1 MILTIDVAYSQQL
14 FINEMM
20 SNNVSSIQDNDGD
33 YSDWIEL
40 YNPATSAVSMQGYHL
55 TDEIQYL
62 DKWQI
67 PNTAIVG
74 GGYLLIFASGKNL
87 GQPEFHTNFSVS
99 SSGES
104 IYLVDPTGV
113 ILDSCP
119 SVSLLTDQSYAR
131 ISDCA
136 STWIVSSL
144 VTPGS
149 ENFVVQV
156 PNFIIS
162 QPSGIYE
169 DSVVLNV
176 SCDIPGDIRY
186 TIDGSVP
193 IISDPIFPNNLVLI
207 NKSADQN
214 ELCMIPSS
222 VVFTPPTDTIFKI
235 NTVRYALFDSGIQ
248 VSKTQ
253 SSSYL
258 IDLNYSLPIV
268 SILTD
273 SENLFSA
280 DSGAYVPGP
289 NPGTGPWYSASNF
302 YQENNKVPA
311 YFEYINKDKELV
323 ISQNVGIK
331 LHGGLTRTYSQ
342 KSIKIIASTD
352 YGLGE
357 MEYDFFGEN
366 GIGQFDRII
375 LRNGGQDYGRAII
388 RDAFVSRVSKNLN
401 LETMNAQ
408 PTIVFLNGEYWGIHI
423 LREKI
428 DEHHLENLFGIHKD
442 SIDYLQGNGDVIEG
456 TDTAYQN
463 MMNFISN
470 NDLSVSSN
478 YDHVSNLM
486 DVENFI
492 DYYLVEIFYNNREW
506 PHNNIKY
513 YKPQTPD
520 GKWRWILFDTDITS
534 AAWSACAADKCPYLW
549 LSDTLG
555 YPAWSRIMFL
565 KLIENNSFKDDFV
578 NRFADLKNSN
588 LQKAN
593 QLAVL
598 HGLRDELSPEMD
610 EHLERWNHIPS
621 QQDWL
626 NRVGVVENFIN
637 FREDYV
643 RTQTRNFFL
652 LGDTTVTVVL
662 VQNIEG
668 AGEIKFSTLEHSS
681 LPWTGIYYKT
691 TTIEMK
697 ASPFSG
703 YEFSHWLETGN
714 TDSIQFITLNADT
727 TFTAVFNLI
736 SGIATDI
743 VINEFQAKNTNGI
756 TDLSGEYVDW
766 IELYNNGVTN
776 IDLNQLYLSDNL
788 NQPCKWKVNLSDTVL
803 SILKP
808 GDYFSFYAD
817 NDPSEGEL
825 HCNFS
830 LSLSGEELAV
840 SQIQGL
846 DTVIIDSFTYNNAIS
861 NVSIG
866 RFPDGVSNFRNF
878 TIPSFNSVNQIKPLI
893 AGLYIN
899 EVLAKNDNDITDSQG
914 DNEDWIEIYN
924 ENGQDVDLG
933 GYFLSDDVSNPTK
946 WKIPNDINNLMEIDS
961 EGFVL
966 FFADD
971 SIEVNKFHLPFKI
984 SLTGEVLSL
993 SFLDNQNVITI
1004 DQIEF
1009 GQQTE
1014 DVSYGCYPDGNSNKM
1029 FFEITTPGISNSWS
1043 FINIDNEEYNE
1054 TIIYPNPFNES
1065 ITVKSNWSETAEY
1078 FVCNLLGEI
1087 LLSGFIN
1094 SKEQF
1099 IDLRSLPSNMY
1110 LFTLKDKTYK
1120 LNKL

>member
-1 MILTIDVAYSQQL
+1 
-14 FINEMM
+14 
-20 SNNVSSIQDNDGD
+20 
-33 YSDWIEL
+33 
-40 YNPATSAVSMQGYHL
+40 
-55 TDEIQYL
+55 
-62 DKWQI
+62 
-67 PNTAIVG
+67 
-74 GGYLLIFASGKNL
+74 
-87 GQPEFHTNFSVS
+87 
-99 SSGES
+99 
-104 IYLVDPTGV
+104 
-113 ILDSCP
+113 
-119 SVSLLTDQSYAR
+119 
-131 ISDCA
+131 
-136 STWIVSSL
+136 
-144 VTPGS
+144 
-149 ENFVVQV
+149 
-156 PNFIIS
+156 
-162 QPSGIYE
+162 
-169 DSVVLNV
+169 
-176 SCDIPGDIRY
+176 
-186 TIDGSVP
+186 
-193 IISDPIFPNNLVLI
+193 
-207 NKSADQN
+207 
-214 ELCMIPSS
+214 
-222 VVFTPPTDTIFKI
+222 
-235 NTVRYALFDSGIQ
+235 
-248 VSKTQ
+248 
-253 SSSYL
+253 
-258 IDLNYSLPIV
+258 
-268 SILTD
+268 
-273 SENLFSA
+273 
-280 DSGAYVPGP
+280 
-289 NPGTGPWYSASNF
+289 
-302 YQENNKVPA
+302 
-311 YFEYINKDKELV
+311 
-323 ISQNVGIK
+323 
-331 LHGGLTRTYSQ
+331 
-342 KSIKIIASTD
+342 
-352 YGLGE
+352 
-357 MEYDFFGEN
+357 
-366 GIGQFDRII
+366 
-375 LRNGGQDYGRAII
+375 
-388 RDAFVSRVSKNLN
+388 
-401 LETMNAQ
+401 
-408 PTIVFLNGEYWGIHI
+408 
-423 LREKI
+423 
-428 DEHHLENLFGIHKD
+428 
-442 SIDYLQGNGDVIEG
+442 
-456 TDTAYQN
+456 
-463 MMNFISN
+463 
-470 NDLSVSSN
+470 
-478 YDHVSNLM
+478 
-486 DVENFI
+486 
-492 DYYLVEIFYNNREW
+492 
-506 PHNNIKY
+506 
-513 YKPQTPD
+513 
-520 GKWRWILFDTDITS
+520 
-534 AAWSACAADKCPYLW
+534 
-549 LSDTLG
+549 
-555 YPAWSRIMFL
+555 
-565 KLIENNSFKDDFV
+565 
-578 NRFADLKNSN
+578 
-588 LQKAN
+588 
-593 QLAVL
+593 
-598 HGLRDELSPEMD
+598 
-610 EHLERWNHIPS
+610 
-621 QQDWL
+621 
-626 NRVGVVENFIN
+626 
-637 FREDYV
+637 
-643 RTQTRNFFL
+643 
-652 LGDTTVTVVL
+652 
-662 VQNIEG
+662 
-668 AGEIKFSTLEHSS
+668 
-681 LPWTGIYYKT
+681 
-691 TTIEMK
+691 
-697 ASPFSG
+697 
-703 YEFSHWLETGN
+703 
-714 TDSIQFITLNADT
+714 LNADT

-866 RFPDGVSNFRNF
+866 RFPDGVSNFMNF
-878 TIPSFNSVNQIKPLI
+878 TIPSFNSINQIKPLI

-946 WKIPNDINNLMEIDS
+946 WKIPNDNNNLMEIDS

-1065 ITVKSNWSETAEY
+1065 ITVKSNWSETAED